1 MRLELRQGLILVLS
15 VLLGLAVIFAVTQ
28 TLLSQLSRSQQEARL
43 EFQLDN
49 LRADIEANL
58 QLGFPIDEITPAQD
72 LIEEARRN
80 DPTLLALDIFTPNGI
95 SLYSTDRGVIGEP
108 VPSAWLEAIAE
119 ADTEGRW
126 THDSRGEMLL
136 GLPIRNDLGE
146 SVAQIVSVTS
156 AQQME
161 ARASG
166 LQRALILH
174 ALWIVPLAAV
184 LAILLS
190 VWLTRRE
197 SWRFRQAA
205 VRLHGGDAV
214 QPPGTDLEHKAAR
227 AKRESEQALESLHA
241 AGRRLEEVGD
251 GL

>member
-1 MRLELRQGLILVLS
+1 MRLELRQGLILVLAL
-15 VLLGLAVIFAVTQ
+15 LLGLAAIFAVTQ
-28 TLLSQLSRSQQEARL
+28 TLLSQLSRSQQEERL

-49 LRADIEANL
+49 LRVDIEANL

-80 DPTLLALDIFTPNGI
+80 DPTLLALDIFTPDGV

-108 VPSAWLEAIAE
+108 VPPEWLEAVA
-119 ADTEGRW
+119 ATDSQGRW

-156 AQQME
+156 AQEME
-161 ARASG
+161 AREGG
-166 LQRALILH
+166 LQRALVLH

-184 LAILLS
+184 GAILLS

-197 SWRFRQAA
+197 SRRFRQATG
-205 VRLHGGDAV
+205 RLHGLAGTETPV
-214 QPPGTDLEHKAAR
+214 TDLELKAVR
-227 AKRESEQALESLHA
+227 AQREGEQALNSLDT

>member
-1 MRLELRQGLILVLS
+1 MRLELRHGLILVFSILMGLS
-15 VLLGLAVIFAVTQ
+15 AVFTVTQ
-28 TLLSQLSRSQQEARL
+28 VLLSQLSRSQQEARL

-80 DPTLLALDIFTPNGI
+80 DPTLLALDIFTPDGV

-108 VPSAWLEAIAE
+108 VPPAWLEAVAA
-119 ADTEGRW
+119 ADSQQRW

-156 AQQME
+156 AQEME
-161 ARASG
+161 AREGG

-174 ALWIVPLAAV
+174 ALWIVPLAAIGA
-184 LAILLS
+184 LLLS

-197 SWRFRQAA
+197 SRRFRQAA
-205 VRLHGGDAV
+205 ARLHGLTVTDS
-214 QPPGTDLEHKAAR
+214 PLTDLEREAAR
-227 AKRESEQALESLHA
+227 AQREGEQALSRLDTT
-241 AGRRLEEVGD
+241 GRRLEEVGD

>member
-15 VLLGLAVIFAVTQ
+15 LLLGLAAIFAVTQ

-58 QLGFPIDEITPAQD
+58 QLGFPIEEITPAQD

-80 DPTLLALDIFTPNGI
+80 DPTLLALDIFTPDGV

-108 VPSAWLEAIAE
+108 VPPAWLESVAA
-119 ADTEGRW
+119 AGSQGRW

-156 AQQME
+156 AQEME
-161 ARASG
+161 AREGG

-174 ALWIVPLAAV
+174 ALWIVPLAV
-184 LAILLS
+184 VVAILLS

-197 SWRFRQAA
+197 SRRFRQAA
-205 VRLHGGDAV
+205 ARLHGLAGTESPV
-214 QPPGTDLEHKAAR
+214 TDLELKAAR
-227 AKRESEQALESLHA
+227 AQRESEQALNSLDT